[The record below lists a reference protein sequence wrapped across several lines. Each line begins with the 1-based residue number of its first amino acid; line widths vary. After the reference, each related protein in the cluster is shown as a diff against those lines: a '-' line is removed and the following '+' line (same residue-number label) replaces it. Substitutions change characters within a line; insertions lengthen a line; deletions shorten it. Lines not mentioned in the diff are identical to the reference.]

1 MSVETVF
8 SGIDFI
14 PHALGWK
21 IGMLIS
27 YPIYLVRFILKPK
40 SNLFFLNEQ
49 AINRVSEFLVN
60 HSLTHVS
67 FQEPGRTVWKIGQP
81 KTGMK
86 M

>member
-14 PHALGWK
+14 PHALYRWK
-21 IGMLIS
+21 IRMLIS
-27 YPIYLVRFILKPK
+27 
-40 SNLFFLNEQ
+40 SNLYSASHPQTKKNEQ
-49 AINRVSEFLVN
+49 AINRGSEFLVKR
-60 HSLTHVS
+60 SLTWVS
-67 FQEPGRTVWKIGQP
+67 FQEPGRTIWKIGQP